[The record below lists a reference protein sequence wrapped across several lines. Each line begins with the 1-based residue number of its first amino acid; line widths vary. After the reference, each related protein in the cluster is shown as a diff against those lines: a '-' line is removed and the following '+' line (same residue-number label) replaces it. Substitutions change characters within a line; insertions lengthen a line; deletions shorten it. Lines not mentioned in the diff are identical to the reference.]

1 MEIKLSDGRIA
12 KFKEAKGKD
21 LFEAMRLA
29 SEPGEIT
36 KLLIARIVTIDDN
49 PITEF
54 DLEELPLVDVT
65 MLLNAF
71 SELYPLSQ
79 TQIQSSSLSKKGSLI
94 GS

>member
-54 DLEELPLVDVT
+54 ELEELPLIDVT
-65 MLLNAF
+65 KLLNAF

-79 TQIQSSSLSKKGSLI
+79 TQIQSSSSSKKGSHI
-94 GS
+94 ES